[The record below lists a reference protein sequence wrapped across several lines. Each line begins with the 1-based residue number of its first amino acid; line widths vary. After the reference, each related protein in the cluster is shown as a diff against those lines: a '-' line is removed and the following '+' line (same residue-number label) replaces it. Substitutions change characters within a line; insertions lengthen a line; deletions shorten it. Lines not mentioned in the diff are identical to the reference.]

1 MELNLTSYH
10 SYDNHEMTML
20 YSKHNRMPSYFN
32 FNINIKGFIDFLEL
46 KEYKKLYSKSDDFNA
61 NGYCDTFIGFIEDRE
76 TIITYSCGANK
87 QTDVTKI
94 DVWSMSNDI
103 EQVKTFLKDYIS
115 QKLEDTKVIFSLVT
129 INSSG
134 YNILDFKVNKPVI
147 DLKQNYGEK
156 FLIHHEKIVGSLS
169 KFNTGLYIISGKP
182 GTGKTTYLKY
192 LASVFPE
199 RKFIYLNPKFAQS
212 LDDTGLITCLLDYN
226 DKKPI
231 LIIEDAENL
240 IISRDKDSHSPVT
253 TILNT
258 TDGLL
263 SDIGEFAIIL
273 TYNSSDNIDQALY
286 RKGRLR
292 YSYVFDL
299 LSIKDAQNKIDSMNL
314 DYIVTQPMSLA
325 DIYNLSSE
333 TNLEVKSERTI
344 GFK

>member
-1 MELNLTSYH
+1 M
-10 SYDNHEMTML
+10 
-20 YSKHNRMPSYFN
+20 
-32 FNINIKGFIDFLEL
+32 
-46 KEYKKLYSKSDDFNA
+46 
-61 NGYCDTFIGFIEDRE
+61 
-76 TIITYSCGANK
+76 
-87 QTDVTKI
+87 
-94 DVWSMSNDI
+94 
-103 EQVKTFLKDYIS
+103 
-115 QKLEDTKVIFSLVT
+115 
-129 INSSG
+129 
-134 YNILDFKVNKPVI
+134 
-147 DLKQNYGEK
+147 
-156 FLIHHEKIVGSLS
+156 
-169 KFNTGLYIISGKP
+169 
-182 GTGKTTYLKY
+182 KY